1 MEGLKRVQRWFVRLS
16 RVLAYFGAA
25 FIVAMTLL
33 IVLDVVLRY
42 FYNAPMMGA
51 HEVVEYLL
59 LLTFFLF
66 LTDCW
71 NAGSH
76 VRMEIVY
83 EKAVSL
89 RRVFDAIIGI
99 SGALLFAGMAWK
111 IYEELLYA
119 IDAGQVSSELMFPI
133 WPFKIVALL
142 CLAIFIAQLGLSAV
156 IPSEPHGKHSP
167 SVSD

>member
-1 MEGLKRVQRWFVRLS
+1 VEGLKRIHDLFVRLS
-16 RVLAYFGAA
+16 RFLAYFGAA
-25 FIVAMTLL
+25 FIAAMTLL

-66 LTDCW
+66 LPDCW

-111 IYEELLYA
+111 IFEELQYA
-119 IDAGQVSSELMFPI
+119 IGAGQVSSELMFPI
-133 WPFKIVALL
+133 WPFKLVAFL
-142 CLAIFIAQLGLSAV
+142 CLLIFIVQLGLAVV
-156 IPSEPHGKHSP
+156 IPPDPHKNHSLSGSE
-167 SVSD
+167 